1 MMAFVS
7 EYGCVSSGVS
17 KCMCPCDLCRL

>member
-1 MMAFVS
+1 MAFVS

-17 KCMCPCDLCRL
+17 KRMCPCDLCRL